1 MAAQKSMSDYI
12 NKAVERY
19 SSLFKLPSHKTIL
32 TELFVVSLFF
42 GIVISVPLKSYP
54 YNLALG
60 LTLGVILFALNL
72 MADYL
77 THRGNPKADPVFNWR
92 RCSALSLYS
101 LLFWSILVSV
111 GSVANLFSVGMW
123 FRFFLLGFCAA
134 VALRLL
140 VYSAVSFAGTGRIIL
155 LAVVLP
161 ALNIVPVAYTALT
174 WNAVQLDSSLLAFSA
189 LSIIVTSVT
198 IFSFMFTINRVGKQ
212 IIGVNSLSVLKAFL
226 ATWTEDL
233 NAPFE
238 HLFARFSQERNIEL
252 SVLSFRDKKGNV
264 KALMVVPAF
273 HPGPFKNLG
282 SSDLPYNIQ
291 KALESK
297 MGENC
302 VVSVPHGLSGH
313 DLDLATQ
320 EENQLV
326 LERVLKLSDVVDFGK
341 DASPCLRIKKNG
353 ASVTCQAFNKC
364 AFVTLTLAPETMED
378 LPVELNSAIAKVS
391 KKNGLSTA
399 IAVDAHNSI
408 QGPFKIEEA
417 IDPLEEAASIS
428 LQRVSESPVTDF
440 QVGAAKVTPQ
450 GFSLKDGIGPGGV
463 IALVVSVGK
472 QTTGYITIDGNNM
485 VSGLRERI
493 LSALSELGINEGEI
507 FTTDTHAVNAVVL
520 DARGYHPLGEAIDHE
535 TLIKYIKEATTKA
548 LANLEPAEVG
558 WRTETVPNV
567 KVIGE
572 KQIQALCMLVD
583 KASKRARNA
592 AITILP
598 IAAGV
603 LAALLML
610 L

>member
-1 MAAQKSMSDYI
+1 MAAQKSMNDYI

-19 SSLFKLPSHKTIL
+19 SSLFKLPSHATIL
-32 TELFVVSLFF
+32 TELFVVCLFIGVVSSL
-42 GIVISVPLKSYP
+42 PLASRP
-54 YNLALG
+54 YNLVMGIA
-60 LTLGVILFALNL
+60 LGVILFALNL
-72 MADYL
+72 TADYV
-77 THRGNPKADPVFNWR
+77 THTANPKADPVFNWR

-101 LLFWSILVSV
+101 LLFWSVLVSV
-111 GSVANLFSVGMW
+111 GAVMDFFFPGVWL
-123 FRFFLLGFCAA
+123 RFFLLGFCAA
-134 VALRLL
+134 LALRLL
-140 VYSAVSFAGTGRIIL
+140 VYSAVSFVGMGRILLLSIL
-155 LAVVLP
+155 LP
-161 ALNIVPVAYTALT
+161 ALNVAPVMYTVFA
-174 WNAVQLDSSLLAFSA
+174 WKAFQPDLST
-189 LSIIVTSVT
+189 LVFFMFSIIVTSVA
-198 IFSFMFTINRVGKQ
+198 IFSFMFAINRVGKQ
-212 IIGVNSLSVLKAFL
+212 IVGVDSLTVLKAFL

-233 NAPFE
+233 NEPFE
-238 HLFARFSQERNIEL
+238 RLFARFSQEHSIEL
-252 SVLSFRDKKGNV
+252 SLLSFRNRSGNV

-282 SSDLPYNIQ
+282 SSDLPYHIQ

-297 MGENC
+297 MGIGC

-313 DLDLATQ
+313 DLDLATK

-326 LERVLKLSDVVDFGK
+326 LERALKLSDVTDFGSG
-341 DASPCLRIKKNG
+341 ASQSLRIKKNG
-353 ASVTCQAFNKC
+353 ASVTCQALNKC
-364 AFVTLTLAPETMED
+364 ALVTLTLAPETMED
-378 LPVELNSAIAKVS
+378 LPVELNSAIAEAS
-391 KKNGLSTA
+391 KKNGFATA

-417 IDPLEEAASIS
+417 INPLEEAASIG
-428 LQRVSESPVTDF
+428 LQRASKNKVTDF
-440 QVGAAKVTPQ
+440 EFGAAKVMAK
-450 GFSLKDGIGPGGV
+450 GFSLKDGMGPAGV
-463 IALVVSVGK
+463 IALVVRVGK
-472 QTTGYITIDGNNM
+472 QTTAYITIDGNNM

-493 LSALSELGINEGEI
+493 LSAVSEMGVDEGEV

-520 DARGYHPLGEAIDHE
+520 DARGYHPVGEAIDHE
-535 TLIKYIKEATTKA
+535 TLIKYVKEATARA

-572 KQIQALCMLVD
+572 KQIQGLCMLVD

>member
-1 MAAQKSMSDYI
+1 MNDYI

-19 SSLFKLPSHKTIL
+19 SSLFKLPSHGTIL
-32 TELFVVSLFF
+32 AELFIMCLFF
-42 GIVISVPLKSYP
+42 GFMISVPLTSYP
-54 YNLALG
+54 SNLAVG
-60 LTLGVILFALNL
+60 LTLGAILLALNL
-72 MADYL
+72 TADYL
-77 THRGNPKADPVFNWR
+77 AHLGNPKTDPVFNWR

-101 LLFWSILVSV
+101 LLFWSVLVSLGLAV
-111 GSVANLFSVGMW
+111 NLFFAGIW
-123 FRFFLLGFCAA
+123 FRFFLLGFCTAL
-134 VALRLL
+134 ALRLL
-140 VYSAVSFAGTGRIIL
+140 VYSAVSFAGIGRIL
-155 LAVVLP
+155 LFAVVMP
-161 ALNIVPVAYTALT
+161 ALNVVPVAYTALT
-174 WNAVQLDSSLLAFSA
+174 WNAVQLDSSLLAFFG
-189 LSIIVTSVT
+189 LSIIVTSVA
-198 IFSFMFTINRVGKQ
+198 IFSFMFVINRVGKQ

-238 HLFARFSQERNIEL
+238 RLFARFSQERNIEL
-252 SVLSFRDKKGNV
+252 SVLSFRDKRGNTR
-264 KALMVVPAF
+264 ALMVVPAF

-291 KALESK
+291 RALESK
-297 MGENC
+297 MGADC

-320 EENQLV
+320 EENQIV
-326 LERVLKLSDVVDFGK
+326 LQRVLKLSDVADFGK
-341 DASPCLRIKKNG
+341 EASQCFRIKKNG
-353 ASVTCQAFNKC
+353 ASVSCQVFNKC
-364 AFVTLTLAPETMED
+364 ALVTLTLAPETMED
-378 LPVELNSAIAKVS
+378 LPVELNSAIAKAA
-391 KKNGLSTA
+391 KKSGLSTA

-408 QGPFKIEEA
+408 QGPFRIEEA
-417 IDPLEEAASIS
+417 LGPLEEASLMT
-428 LQRVSESPVTDF
+428 LQRASKSQVADL
-440 QVGAAKVTPQ
+440 QVGAAKVMPQ

-463 IALVVSVGK
+463 IALVVRVGR
-472 QTTGYITIDGNNM
+472 QTTVYITIDGNNM

-493 LSALSELGINEGEI
+493 LSSVSEMGVDEGEV

-535 TLIKYIKEATTKA
+535 TLINYVKEATAQA
-548 LANLEPAEVG
+548 LANLEPVEVG
-558 WRTETVPNV
+558 WRVETVPNV

-572 KQIQALCMLVD
+572 SQIQALCMLVD
-583 KASKRARNA
+583 EASRRARNA